1 MEFDKIIVLKQILKI
16 LSTLSHCMSKKEIN
30 QNTNYDS
37 ELLNSIGSNFIFD
50 ENPICRLKNTTNNF
64 KKENNGGEI
73 DKEKELTKLKEQINS
88 IEDCSLKNNSEK
100 IVLGDGNINSPIM
113 LIGEAPGIEEDK
125 TGLTFT
131 GEVGDLL
138 KKMLIA
144 INIKRENIYSTY
156 AVNFRP
162 PEDRKPTSAEI
173 KRYSQFLQ
181 KHISIIKPKI
191 IILMGSTAMES
202 LTGLNSKIS
211 IERGKWK
218 EVIVKNISYNV
229 IITFNP
235 SYLLRIPENKKHSWE
250 DLKKIKQ
257 QIVDLKLNI

>member
-1 MEFDKIIVLKQILKI
+1 
-16 LSTLSHCMSKKEIN
+16 MSKKPIN
-30 QNTNYDS
+30 QNTNYNS

-50 ENPICRLKNTTNNF
+50 KNPINRIKNTSNNS
-64 KKENNGGEI
+64 KKENDVEELN
-73 DKEKELTKLKEQINS
+73 KEKALTELKEQINL

-113 LIGEAPGIEEDK
+113 LIGEAPGVNEDK
-125 TGLTFT
+125 VGLTFL
-131 GEVGDLL
+131 GEVGNLL
-138 KKMLIA
+138 KKMLNA
-144 INIKRENIYSTY
+144 INIKKENIYSTY

-162 PEDRKPTSAEI
+162 PEDRKPTSMEI

-181 KHISIIKPKI
+181 THISIIKPKI

-202 LTGLNSKIS
+202 LTGLNSKIT

-218 EVIVKNISYNV
+218 EVIVKNTNYNV

-235 SYLLRIPENKKHSWE
+235 SYLLRVPENKKYSWE

-257 QIVDLKLNI
+257 KIIDLKLNV

>member
-1 MEFDKIIVLKQILKI
+1 
-16 LSTLSHCMSKKEIN
+16 MSKKQIN
-30 QNTNYDS
+30 QNTNYNS

-50 ENPICRLKNTTNNF
+50 KNPINRIKNTSNIS
-64 KKENNGGEI
+64 KKGNDVKEFN
-73 DKEKELTKLKEQINS
+73 KEKALTELKEQINS

-113 LIGEAPGIEEDK
+113 LIGEAPGVNEDK
-125 TGLTFT
+125 VGLTFLS
-131 GEVGDLL
+131 EVGDLL
-138 KKMLIA
+138 KRMLNA
-144 INIKRENIYSTY
+144 INIKKENIYSTY

-202 LTGLNSKIS
+202 LTGLNSKIT

-218 EVIVKNISYNV
+218 EVIVKDTSYNI

-235 SYLLRIPENKKHSWE
+235 SYLLRVPENKKYSWE

-257 QIVDLKLNI
+257 KITDLNLHI

>member
-1 MEFDKIIVLKQILKI
+1 
-16 LSTLSHCMSKKEIN
+16 MSKKEIN

-37 ELLNSIGSNFIFD
+37 ELLNSIDTNFIFD
-50 ENPICRLKNTTNNF
+50 ENPINRLKGITNSQKNDD
-64 KKENNGGEI
+64 GLDEI
-73 DKEKELTKLKEQINS
+73 DKKNKLNELKLQINS
-88 IEDCSLKNNSEK
+88 INDCNLKSNSKK

-113 LIGEAPGIEEDK
+113 LVGEAPGVEEDNI
-125 TGLTFT
+125 GETFL

-138 KKMLIA
+138 KKMLSA
-144 INIKRENIYSTY
+144 INIKKENIYNTY

-162 PEDRKPTSAEI
+162 PEDRKPTSTEI

-181 KHISIIKPKI
+181 KQISIIKPKI

-211 IERGKWK
+211 IERGIWK
-218 EVIVKNISYNV
+218 EVIVKNVSYNV

-235 SYLLRIPENKKHSWE
+235 SYLLRVPENKKYSWE

-257 QIVDLKLNI
+257 KIVDLKLKI